1 MAKIKFTRITL
12 CNIKNFIT
20 EAIVAGEAESPLLEE
35 VKNSTKKFNEAIE
48 SGMYKIDSSKF
59 EKLHDAV
66 TKAKEK
72 SANVKK
78 NISAKR
84 KEELTS
90 FVSEDFYQAYRV
102 AFLARENAV
111 DLDNYDETTCTYQ
124 IVRKCDGVNQ
134 RMTITETACITMYE
148 GLRKLLC
155 DNFAVNATN
164 GAAMA
169 KFFKYFRND
178 VSAQSKRVPLRIADN
193 GEVVKSHLEPIN
205 KVDFAERVVLF
216 MQKYAEREG
225 YIFSIN
231 ADNIV
236 TIYDKNGNSEYDDNF
251 EVESVEN
258 AKQVVA

>member
-1 MAKIKFTRITL
+1 MAKIKFTSVTL
-12 CNIKNFIT
+12 GTIKHFIT
-20 EAIVAGEAESPLLEE
+20 SAITAGEVENPLIEA
-35 VKNSTKKFNEAIE
+35 VKNSTEKFNKAMET
-48 SGMYKIDSSKF
+48 GMYKTNSAEF

-72 SANVKK
+72 SANAKK
-78 NISAKR
+78 NISARR
-84 KEELTS
+84 KEELEK

-102 AFLARENAV
+102 AFYARENAS
-111 DLDNYDETTCTYQ
+111 DIDNYDETTCTYQ
-124 IVRKCDGVNQ
+124 VIRKCDGVNQ
-134 RMTITETACITMYE
+134 RMVITETAHTTMYE

-169 KFFKYFRND
+169 KFFKYFRAD
-178 VSAQSKRVPLRIADN
+178 VSTQSRRVPLKIADD

-225 YIFSIN
+225 YMFFIGD
-231 ADNIV
+231 DNII
-236 TIYDKNGNSEYDDNF
+236 TIYDKNGYPEYNDNF
-251 EVESVEN
+251 EVESVQN